1 MTGPRDWD
9 RELAK
14 IDKAI
19 ERLPA
24 GAPPA
29 GGVPPAAGG
38 SAAPARTAGA
48 GLPAPSRRET
58 MTTWLRVV
66 LVLALAA
73 AMPFWPYPHACG
85 SGLWLYVASAS
96 VVVLAGL
103 WGAVSSWA
111 RRRPVAHVL
120 SLLTVLWGLG
130 LVAAE
135 VLPRAGYAAKAAT
148 WTCS

>member
-19 ERLPA
+19 ERMPD
-24 GAPPA
+24 APKAPA
-29 GGVPPAAGG
+29 GG
-38 SAAPARTAGA
+38 AAPAPARAA
-48 GLPAPSRRET
+48 LPAPAAAPVSRRASL
-58 MTTWLRVV
+58 TTWLRVF

-73 AMPFWPYPHACG
+73 AMPFWPYDRGCG
-85 SGLWLYVASAS
+85 LGLVLYLAAAAF
-96 VVVLAGL
+96 VVLAGL
-103 WGAVSSWA
+103 WGALSSWA
-111 RRRPVAHVL
+111 RRLGLAHLL

-135 VLPRAGYAAKAAT
+135 VLPRTGYAARAAT
-148 WTCS
+148 WACP